1 MKHASANYRNRSGA
15 WKGKALATLLAVSLA
30 ATPMAAFATDGESAA
45 AAAIAETEAAA
56 PSAPEK
62 QPEAAGEDISE
73 AEVVAPSAPEKQPE
87 AAVAEAEVVAPS
99 APEKQPEAAGENET
113 LTTSVTVYYCEMVYY
128 DDPSFNDPTG
138 FRLLGS
144 HTFDGVKVGEEINLW
159 EYAKDI
165 PDFVHFDGWAVNP
178 IASANPEENL
188 VQMNYFR
195 TKSPSSVNY
204 YLVTD
209 GAETPEDA
217 PIDPSMG
224 EVDGESVAFWKM
236 GSYEVESLRLG
247 TEISSDACAV
257 SLEGLTYLDADKAA
271 IAVDAVPSRN
281 EINLFYAADP
291 ADQPDNAP
299 APAPDVEPSPQP
311 DGDKPGEDTDGAAPT
326 PGDVSGNTSGNERP
340 SVPEVDGPAA
350 SDSGNEDAADVEAT
364 EDETGSEQD
373 EATVVTDENASDASD
388 SGESDSDA
396 ALQEAAERG
405 VLTLPQTSDGTVAFA
420 GAASVVA
427 VAAAVTLAAS
437 RRRRNE

>member
-62 QPEAAGEDISE
+62 QPEA
-73 AEVVAPSAPEKQPE
+73 V
-87 AAVAEAEVVAPS
+87 
-99 APEKQPEAAGENET
+99 GENET

-247 TEISSDACAV
+247 TEIGSDACAV

-299 APAPDVEPSPQP
+299 APDAEPSPQP
-311 DGDKPGEDTDGAAPT
+311 DGDKPGEDTDVAAPT
-326 PGDVSGNTSGNERP
+326 PGDVSGNTSGNGSP

-350 SDSGNEDAADVEAT
+350 SDSGNEGAADVEAT

-373 EATVVTDENASDASD
+373 GATVVTDENASDASD

-420 GAASVVA
+420 GIASVVA

>member
-73 AEVVAPSAPEKQPE
+73 AEVVAPS
-87 AAVAEAEVVAPS
+87 V
-99 APEKQPEAAGENET
+99 PEKQPEAAGENET

-299 APAPDVEPSPQP
+299 APAPDAEPSPQP

-326 PGDVSGNTSGNERP
+326 PGDVSGNTSGNGSP

-388 SGESDSDA
+388 SSEGDSDA

>member
-1 MKHASANYRNRSGA
+1 MKHASANHRNRSGA

-73 AEVVAPSAPEKQPE
+73 AEVVAPR
-87 AAVAEAEVVAPS
+87 V
-99 APEKQPEAAGENET
+99 PEKQPEAAGENET

-299 APAPDVEPSPQP
+299 APDAEPSPQP

-326 PGDVSGNTSGNERP
+326 PGDVSGNTSGNGSP

-350 SDSGNEDAADVEAT
+350 SDSGNEGAADVEAT

-373 EATVVTDENASDASD
+373 GATVVTDENASDASD
-388 SGESDSDA
+388 SGERDSDA

-405 VLTLPQTSDGTVAFA
+405 VLTLPQTSDGAVAFA
-420 GAASVVA
+420 GIASVVA

>member
-1 MKHASANYRNRSGA
+1 MKHASANHRNRSGA

-73 AEVVAPSAPEKQPE
+73 AEVVAPR
-87 AAVAEAEVVAPS
+87 V
-99 APEKQPEAAGENET
+99 PEKQPEAAGENET

-299 APAPDVEPSPQP
+299 APDAEPSPQP

-326 PGDVSGNTSGNERP
+326 PGDVSGNTSGNGSP

-350 SDSGNEDAADVEAT
+350 SDSGNEGAADVEAT

-373 EATVVTDENASDASD
+373 GATVVTDENASDASD
-388 SGESDSDA
+388 SSEGDSDA

-405 VLTLPQTSDGTVAFA
+405 VLTLPQTSDGAVAFA
-420 GAASVVA
+420 GIASVVA

>member
-1 MKHASANYRNRSGA
+1 
-15 WKGKALATLLAVSLA
+15 
-30 ATPMAAFATDGESAA
+30 MAAFATDGESAA

-62 QPEAAGEDISE
+62 QPETAGEDIS
-73 AEVVAPSAPEKQPE
+73 
-87 AAVAEAEVVAPS
+87 EAEVVAPS

-281 EINLFYAADP
+281 LFYAADP

-299 APAPDVEPSPQP
+299 APAPDAEPSPQP

-326 PGDVSGNTSGNERP
+326 PGDVSGNTSGNGSP

-350 SDSGNEDAADVEAT
+350 SDSGNEGAADVEAT

-373 EATVVTDENASDASD
+373 GATVVTDENASDASD
-388 SGESDSDA
+388 SSEGDSDA

-420 GAASVVA
+420 GISSVVA

>member
-1 MKHASANYRNRSGA
+1 MKHASANHRNRSGA

-73 AEVVAPSAPEKQPE
+73 AEVVAPS
-87 AAVAEAEVVAPS
+87 V
-99 APEKQPEAAGENET
+99 PEKQPEAAGENET

-299 APAPDVEPSPQP
+299 APDAEPSPQP

-326 PGDVSGNTSGNERP
+326 PGDVSGNTSGNGSP

-364 EDETGSEQD
+364 EDETESEQD

-405 VLTLPQTSDGTVAFA
+405 VLTLPQTSDGAVAFA
-420 GAASVVA
+420 GIASVVA

>member
-1 MKHASANYRNRSGA
+1 MKHASANYRNRSAA

-45 AAAIAETEAAA
+45 AAAIAETEAA
-56 PSAPEK
+56 
-62 QPEAAGEDISE
+62 
-73 AEVVAPSAPEKQPE
+73 
-87 AAVAEAEVVAPS
+87 APS

-236 GSYEVESLRLG
+236 GSYEVESLAWVRR
-247 TEISSDACAV
+247 S
-257 SLEGLTYLDADKAA
+257 AA
-271 IAVDAVPSRN
+271 T
-281 EINLFYAADP
+281 
-291 ADQPDNAP
+291 P
-299 APAPDVEPSPQP
+299 APYRSRGLRTWMPTRPLLRLTPCPRATRSTCSMRPIRLISPTTRPRLRPTRSPLRSPMATSRARTPTAPRRLRGMSRGILPETSARLFPRSMGQP
-311 DGDKPGEDTDGAAPT
+311 HPT
-326 PGDVSGNTSGNERP
+326 PATRMLPMLKRP
-340 SVPEVDGPAA
+340 RMRPDLNRMRP
-350 SDSGNEDAADVEAT
+350 
-364 EDETGSEQD
+364 
-373 EATVVTDENASDASD
+373 
-388 SGESDSDA
+388 
-396 ALQEAAERG
+396 RW
-405 VLTLPQTSDGTVAFA
+405 
-420 GAASVVA
+420 
-427 VAAAVTLAAS
+427 
-437 RRRRNE
+437 

>member
-1 MKHASANYRNRSGA
+1 
-15 WKGKALATLLAVSLA
+15 
-30 ATPMAAFATDGESAA
+30 MAAFATDGENAA

-56 PSAPEK
+56 PSTPEK

-99 APEKQPEAAGENET
+99 APEKQPEAAGEDISEAEAAAPSALEKQPEAAGENET

-236 GSYEVESLRLG
+236 GSYEVDSLRLG

-257 SLEGLTYLDADKAA
+257 PLEGLTYLDADKAA

-299 APAPDVEPSPQP
+299 APAPDAEPSPQP
-311 DGDKPGEDTDGAAPT
+311 DGDKPGEDTDGATPT
-326 PGDVSGNTSGNERP
+326 PGDVSGNTSGNGSP

-405 VLTLPQTSDGTVAFA
+405 VLTLPQTSDGAVAFA
-420 GAASVVA
+420 GIASVVA

>member
-1 MKHASANYRNRSGA
+1 MKHASANHRNRSGA

-73 AEVVAPSAPEKQPE
+73 AEVVAPS
-87 AAVAEAEVVAPS
+87 V
-99 APEKQPEAAGENET
+99 PEKQPEAAGENET

-299 APAPDVEPSPQP
+299 APDAEPSPQP

-326 PGDVSGNTSGNERP
+326 PGDVSGNTSGNGSP

-350 SDSGNEDAADVEAT
+350 SDSGNEGAADVEAT

-373 EATVVTDENASDASD
+373 GATVVTDENASDASD
-388 SGESDSDA
+388 SGERDSDA

-405 VLTLPQTSDGTVAFA
+405 VLTLPQTSDGAVAFA
-420 GAASVVA
+420 GIASVVA

>member
-1 MKHASANYRNRSGA
+1 
-15 WKGKALATLLAVSLA
+15 
-30 ATPMAAFATDGESAA
+30 MAAFATDGESAA

-73 AEVVAPSAPEKQPE
+73 AEVVAPS
-87 AAVAEAEVVAPS
+87 V
-99 APEKQPEAAGENET
+99 PEKQPEAAGENET

-299 APAPDVEPSPQP
+299 APDAEPSPQP

-326 PGDVSGNTSGNERP
+326 PGDVSGNTSGNGSP

-350 SDSGNEDAADVEAT
+350 SDSGNEGAADVEAT

-373 EATVVTDENASDASD
+373 GATVVTDENASDASD
-388 SGESDSDA
+388 SGERDSDA

-405 VLTLPQTSDGTVAFA
+405 VLTLPQTSDGAVAFA
-420 GAASVVA
+420 GIASVVA

>member
-1 MKHASANYRNRSGA
+1 VKHASANYRNRSGA

-62 QPEAAGEDISE
+62 QPETAGEDISE

-87 AAVAEAEVVAPS
+87 AAVAEAEAAAPS

-299 APAPDVEPSPQP
+299 APAPDAEPSPQP

-326 PGDVSGNTSGNERP
+326 PGDASGNGSP

-350 SDSGNEDAADVEAT
+350 SDSGNEGAADVEAT

-373 EATVVTDENASDASD
+373 GATVVTDENASDASD
-388 SGESDSDA
+388 SSEGDSDA

-420 GAASVVA
+420 GISSVVA

>member
-73 AEVVAPSAPEKQPE
+73 AEVVAPS
-87 AAVAEAEVVAPS
+87 V
-99 APEKQPEAAGENET
+99 PEKQPEAAGENET

-299 APAPDVEPSPQP
+299 APDAEPSPQP

-326 PGDVSGNTSGNERP
+326 PGDVSGNTSGNGSP

-350 SDSGNEDAADVEAT
+350 SDSGNEGAADVEAT

-373 EATVVTDENASDASD
+373 GATVVTDENASDASD
-388 SGESDSDA
+388 SGERDSDA

-405 VLTLPQTSDGTVAFA
+405 VLTLPQTSDGAVAFA
-420 GAASVVA
+420 GIASVVA

>member
-1 MKHASANYRNRSGA
+1 MKHASANYRNRSAA

-45 AAAIAETEAAA
+45 AAAIAETEAA
-56 PSAPEK
+56 
-62 QPEAAGEDISE
+62 
-73 AEVVAPSAPEKQPE
+73 
-87 AAVAEAEVVAPS
+87 APS

-247 TEISSDACAV
+247 AEISSDACAV

-299 APAPDVEPSPQP
+299 APAPDA
-311 DGDKPGEDTDGAAPT
+311 ED
-326 PGDVSGNTSGNERP
+326 RK
-340 SVPEVDGPAA
+340 
-350 SDSGNEDAADVEAT
+350 
-364 EDETGSEQD
+364 
-373 EATVVTDENASDASD
+373 
-388 SGESDSDA
+388 
-396 ALQEAAERG
+396 
-405 VLTLPQTSDGTVAFA
+405 
-420 GAASVVA
+420 SVV
-427 VAAAVTLAAS
+427 
-437 RRRRNE
+437 